1 MSNIFVIVLKKYPK
15 DYEHTSAET
24 GSAKVVLIVLNR
36 LFEKEDKTLL
46 FIRKDLESHQARDYQ
61 EIANYLTKD
70 HVHDFFEESK
80 RFQFIKREYWKHNYP
95 EIVTKERQSHAKRLK
110 DERDNLDYQDKR
122 KFQQLDEDIMQK
134 NRKIKAEEDHS
145 RKEILMWIDNKQ
157 RVMKGFL
164 RRIYYNLFSWRGIWR
179 NKLLYDKDPENVPAK
194 IFDFITKNLSKPIL
208 KNMVTQ
214 GLCYYEE
221 EETEKIIRRKHIV
234 YKTDNWKLLNWN
246 QVFTDEDYGNLNIR
260 FFTRKLTR
268 ADIEL
273 LKKDYINLLEK
284 YVFANSR
291 QKESV
296 IWGKN

>member
-134 NRKIKAEEDHS
+134 SRKIKAEEDHS

-164 RRIYYNLFSWRGIWR
+164 RRIYYNLFTWRGIWR

-214 GLCYYEE
+214 GLCYYED

-296 IWGKN
+296 IWGKA